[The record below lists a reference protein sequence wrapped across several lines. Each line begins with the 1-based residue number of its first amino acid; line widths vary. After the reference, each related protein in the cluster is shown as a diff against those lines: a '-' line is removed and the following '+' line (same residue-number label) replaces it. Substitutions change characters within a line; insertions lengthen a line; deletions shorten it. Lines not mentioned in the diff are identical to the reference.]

1 MSLAN
6 LSAFER
12 LFDRV
17 SAPGLMSLGAA
28 VVLGLLA
35 LGA

>member
-1 MSLAN
+1 MSLAT

-12 LFDRV
+12 LFDR
-17 SAPGLMSLGAA
+17 SAA
-28 VVLGLLA
+28 VYLIGLGFILTVATAA